1 MVSTLKALN
10 SKGTSKIYVAAA
22 IIIAIMLILT
32 PVRKAYATP
41 TQGQIRLYGEV
52 KGIQGRPITNGTI
65 YISNKDFSPVSQAN
79 TDDRGYYEAF
89 VPNNDEY
96 NLYIGVK
103 SQNDKYAFAYI
114 PQNRNITTHQV
125 NDAEIDF
132 NLKPGATI
140 AINAFD
146 QQGRLLRNKDFRQVT
161 GGKVFATDLNN
172 LPSLSSFDAIHDEYS
187 GWQWNQAIPAFVVLP
202 KSTYK
207 FYFQWEVPDFGKVI
221 LSADNKGIGYTLNSQ
236 GDKLTIN
243 FNYEAAQ
250 SKVAELQK
258 SYQQFESQGYSIPDS
273 VTGNIE
279 QAKAHIKQ
287 AESYL
292 GNNPADMRKAV
303 EELNVS
309 LKLSLYA
316 NEELQVARAKADIEK
331 YRKGT
336 TIIKILDDEGN
347 PVKNAQI
354 AFKQIDNDFLFGAN
368 PMGENGSYDPLYA
381 QLMKNAGINHSD
393 IIFRW
398 GKVEQD
404 RGVFNWD
411 NVDKYQN
418 MQSQLND
425 GFKTTGALSLWLQ
438 RGNDAQYD
446 FCPSYLSNLNFNELK
461 KNVYEHMYAL
471 ATRYKGKIDIWEI
484 NEMNLAWANALNL
497 TSEQKFELTKTFAEA
512 VKAANSEAKVLHN
525 SLALPFEFGAAYSDL
540 DTTPYPIMLSSLE
553 EKGIPVDI
561 IGLEFYYSGVS
572 TTGYAQPVLDLASVS
587 NLLDQYNSYGKPIYV
602 NELSAP
608 STYIQGSGWWHS
620 PWNEETQAE
629 YVEKFYTIAFSKPM
643 VKLINWSW
651 GSTDEDA
658 FTIGGGLLDSNLK
671 PKISYQVLKKLIDS
685 WHTSGTGITDNN
697 GELGLKGFAG
707 DYEISVETASGQ
719 NLKTQIHVSEQQ
731 TTQTE
736 INIASR

>member
-1 MVSTLKALN
+1 MVSTVKALN
-10 SKGTSKIYVAAA
+10 GKGTKIYLATAV
-22 IIIAIMLILT
+22 IIAVMLILT
-32 PVRKAYATP
+32 PAGKAYAAP
-41 TQGQIRLYGEV
+41 AQGQLRLYGKV
-52 KGIQGRPITNGTI
+52 TGIQGMPITDGTV
-65 YISNKDFSPVSQAN
+65 YISNKDFSPVCQAD
-79 TDDRGYYEAF
+79 TDDRGYYEAL
-89 VPNNDEY
+89 VPNSDEY

-114 PQNRNITTHQV
+114 PQNRTITTQHI
-125 NDAEIDF
+125 NNAEIDF

-140 AINAFD
+140 AIDAFD
-146 QQGRLLRNKDFRQVT
+146 EQGKLLRNQDFRRVT
-161 GGKVFATDLNN
+161 EGKVFATDLNN
-172 LPSLSSFDAIHDEYS
+172 LPAYSSFDAIHDEYS
-187 GWQWNQAIPAFVVLP
+187 GWQWDQAIPAFVVLP
-202 KSTYK
+202 ESTYK
-207 FYFQWEVPDFGKVI
+207 FFCQWEVPDFGKVM
-221 LSADNKGIGYTLNSQ
+221 LSADNQGRGYTLDNQ

-250 SKVAELQK
+250 SKVAELQN
-258 SYQQFESQGYSIPDS
+258 SYQQFESQGYDIPDS

-292 GNNPADMRKAV
+292 GKNPADMSKAV
-303 EELNVS
+303 EELDVS

-316 NEELQVARAKADIEK
+316 DEELQVARAKADIEK

-336 TIIKILDDEGN
+336 TIIRVLDDTGN
-347 PVKNAQI
+347 PVENAQI
-354 AFKQIDNDFLFGAN
+354 TFTQISNDFLFGAN
-368 PMGENGSYDPLYA
+368 PMGENGSYDPQYA
-381 QLMKNAGINHSD
+381 QLMKNAGINNSD
-393 IIFRW
+393 ISFRW
-398 GKVEQD
+398 GEIEPD
-404 RGVFNWD
+404 PGVFNWD

-418 MQSQLND
+418 IQSQLND
-425 GFKTTGALSLWLQ
+425 GFKTTGSLSLWLH
-438 RGNDAQYD
+438 RDDDVRYD
-446 FCPSYLSNLNFNELK
+446 FCPGYLSNLDFNELN
-461 KNVYEHMYAL
+461 KNVYEYIYAL

-497 TSEQKFELTKTFAEA
+497 TSEQKLELTKTFTEA
-512 VKAANSEAKVLHN
+512 VKAANPEAKVLQN
-525 SLALPFEFGAAYSDL
+525 SLALPFEFGPVYSDF
-540 DTTPYPIMLSSLE
+540 DTTPYPVMLSSLE

-587 NLLDQYNSYGKPIYV
+587 NLLDRYNSYGKPVYV

-651 GSTDEDA
+651 GSADEDA
-658 FTIGGGLLDSNLK
+658 FTIGGGLIDSNLE
-671 PKISYQVLKKLIDS
+671 PKISYQVLQKLIDS
-685 WHTSGTGITDNN
+685 WHTSGTGITDNK

-707 DYEISVETASGQ
+707 DYAVSVETASGQ
-719 NLKTQIHVSEQQ
+719 DLKTQIHISEQQ
-731 TTQTE
+731 STQTE
-736 INIASR
+736 INIAGR